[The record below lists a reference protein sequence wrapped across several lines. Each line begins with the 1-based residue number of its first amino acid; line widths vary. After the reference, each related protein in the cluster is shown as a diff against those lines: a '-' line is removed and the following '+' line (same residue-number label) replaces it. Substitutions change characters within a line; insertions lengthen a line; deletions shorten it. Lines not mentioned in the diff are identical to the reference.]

1 MLRQILRDLWV
12 DPELLAELDEA
23 QRHALFCRM
32 RAEQVRR
39 WTERESQ
46 RPARTI
52 NAARPVMAAGSV
64 PRFFSFADPARPN
77 PTPPP
82 HPTPPH
88 PTPPPAPPTPPP
100 APPPTRNPTPT
111 RPEPDPDPTRPDP
124 TRPDPTGP
132 DPHPTR
138 AKHVDWLLGADGEP
152 WVWVMGEHPDDLS
165 IDEILAQEQNGTS
178 AEEALDSTEIG
189 GNEQIEMIQ
198 SPPLEQQSNE
208 ELLLKQHEE
217 MQHSEKAGIMTN
229 GHNQEVEE
237 SIYCTVD
244 ELRVAIENNDVSPEK
259 RGALQEISL
268 NTRVA
273 LWERRV
279 AEERNVQRP
288 QRRRREISARQAEE
302 QRLQQEEEDRAWREQ
317 ERKAKEAEQQIRE
330 IARRAREEHR
340 RTSVLAMEVEPSL
353 TPTSCESSNSL
364 TNSLGTTTPTAK
376 PPSTEA
382 VVQWFRSSEIAR
394 RAGLAPGTNL
404 VATWFH
410 GLITRQEA
418 ELRLESAPVG
428 SFLVRVSERVWGYA
442 VSYRAAERCKHFLI
456 DASSGHYQFLGANQ
470 LSHGS
475 LGELIEY
482 HARQPITLL
491 GGERLLHSCART
503 ELPSIFQGLLSPS
516 MRR

>member
-46 RPARTI
+46 RPA
-52 NAARPVMAAGSV
+52 
-64 PRFFSFADPARPN
+64 
-77 PTPPP
+77 
-82 HPTPPH
+82 
-88 PTPPPAPPTPPP
+88 
-100 APPPTRNPTPT
+100 
-111 RPEPDPDPTRPDP
+111 PDPTRPP
-124 TRPDPTGP
+124 PRPG
-132 DPHPTR
+132 

-165 IDEILAQEQNGTS
+165 IDEILAREQNGTS
-178 AEEALDSTEIG
+178 AEEALDSTETG

-208 ELLLKQHEE
+208 ESLLKHEE

-229 GHNQEVEE
+229 GHSQEVEE

-268 NTRVA
+268 NTPERPEKVSQRVA

-364 TNSLGTTTPTAK
+364 TNGLGTTTPTAK

-410 GLITRQEA
+410 GLISRQEA